1 MKIRTL
7 ATLLLVGSVF
17 LLGGFAGK
25 TRKGVVV
32 NGVDV
37 GGLPLYTAEE
47 KIRLRISKSLPPFL
61 VHTPAGDF
69 SYKLDFSDDLSA
81 LLPRAKRGSYTANV
95 TLQWADA
102 EEEISKLCK
111 KFARDAKDATFS
123 FSAKGFSVRKEE
135 KGVSC
140 DYEGTLFE
148 IWNAL
153 KEGRTEATLH
163 TAEYSPPETTE
174 TVKEKTRVLSAFSTA
189 YDKTNLPRSHNIVLA
204 AARIAGYTLL
214 PGEEFSFNSVVGERT
229 AANGFEEAPVIV
241 GGEFVKGYGGGV
253 CQASTTLMNAA
264 LRAGLTVTESHP
276 HSLSVGYVP
285 PSLDAMVSSGS
296 DLKFRNPYPF
306 PVYLQAKAGDGSITF
321 TVYGMP
327 DGKEYRVESRVM
339 LRVDPPPEKIIEGEE
354 DRVVRSAKQGVASE
368 SRLLVYQGGKLLSN
382 TLLRRDTYAVVQGIR
397 EVKVSKEEP
406 SENGAE
412 EGGGEA
418 FLPSA

>member
-7 ATLLLVGSVF
+7 ATLLIIGSVF

-47 KIRLRISKSLPPFL
+47 RVRSEIGKSLPLFL
-61 VHTPAGDF
+61 VHTPAGDV
-69 SYKLDFSDDLSA
+69 SYKLGFSDDLNT
-81 LLPRAKRGSYTANV
+81 LLPRAKKGSYTANV

-102 EEEISKLCK
+102 EEEIEKLCK
-111 KFARDAKDATFS
+111 RFARDAKDAAFS

-135 KGVSC
+135 KGVLC
-140 DYEGTLFE
+140 DFEGTLFE

-153 KEGRTEATLH
+153 KEGRTEATLR
-163 TAEYSPPETTE
+163 TAEYSPSFTAED
-174 TVKEKTRVLSAFSTA
+174 VKERTRTLSSFSTS

-296 DLKFRNPYPF
+296 DLKFRNPYLF
-306 PVYLQAKAGDGSITF
+306 PVYLQARAGEGKVAF

-327 DGKEYRVESRVM
+327 DGKEYRVESKVL
-339 LRVDPPPEKIIEGEE
+339 LRVDPPPEKIVEGEE
-354 DRVVRSAKQGVASE
+354 DRVVRAAKQGVASE
-368 SRLLVYQGGKLLSN
+368 SRLLVYENGKLLSN
-382 TLLRRDTYAVVQGIR
+382 TLFRRDTYAVVQGIR
-397 EVKVSKEEP
+397 EVKAPETDGEILQ
-406 SENGAE
+406 N
-412 EGGGEA
+412 EGMG
-418 FLPSA
+418 